1 MAVTAST
8 VLRVLA
14 RLAPTGRAIDLADV
28 VDLRSSAAGAAWLG
42 YDPAWSADP
51 SAAVGQFTALPGP
64 LRLRHSPALNRL
76 AAIDELYRDDRRL
89 RAGWTVLSGPGGG
102 RPLCT
107 PLVSWPVRLRQGSRN
122 MFELEMAGDLET
134 TPLVADRT
142 LADVLAENV
151 RFGGGTLDG
160 DSDLRAL
167 PLLTGWVRE
176 VVAAAGFDDV
186 LVEPPR
192 QDPTKRV
199 AQTLTAVTG
208 LVVYAGRVA
217 NPVSVQET
225 LWSWSARSGVENTA
239 LAALYTAP
247 AVADDAAG
255 AAGPTGVAEATRA
268 TSSNG
273 LTSADSSASA
283 DEGADEGAVAEPV
296 VSPLPL
302 SAAQRAVVLAARTRP
317 VTVVSGPPGCGKT
330 HTLAAL
336 ALDAVARG
344 HSVLLAT
351 RSRHAAEVIGGMLRR
366 ADGPTPVLFGDTELR
381 RAIADEL
388 AGGLAA
394 PPHRDEL
401 RRRERA
407 LADAVDAVRRVE
419 RATAAALADETAADR
434 ARDAAE
440 LAAVHRVS
448 APTLFDG
455 AADVDQV
462 RRALAD
468 ATRRRRGPLAGWRA
482 ARSAIRLRALVGA
495 APDIPLSDVGAA
507 VDAAAAQRT
516 AVRLAGTGGTALSG
530 VRRLLADADRQ
541 VRSATGAWL
550 DGEASRGDRR
560 SRDSRRAVAGLA
572 SALRSGRATRRRLL
586 ADVGGEE
593 LVRALPLWVG
603 TLGDVE
609 DLLPPRPGLFDL
621 VVIDEASH
629 VDQPLAAPA
638 LVRARRAV
646 VAGDPRQLRHVSFV
660 SAAQVAEAVT
670 AEGAGDLAGLVDV
683 PRMSLF
689 DVAAPAA
696 AVHWLDEHHRCAPH
710 LVGFAGERFYP
721 GRLALLTTHPSIADL
736 DCIDT
741 ERVTGTRDKKG
752 VNAVEVAAVIAHARR
767 RVDAGVT
774 SLGLLSPF
782 RAQADAIER
791 AVIDAFT
798 VEEITRGGLRI
809 GTVHSFQGSE
819 CDELVVSL
827 ALTDADPAASW
838 RFVDDPHLMAVLT
851 TRARR
856 LVHVIASAV
865 EPAGLVGAY
874 LRHADE
880 PPTETVGAPPTDPWT
895 TELSAELRR
904 GGARVRTGYPVGRWR
919 VDLVVGDDKYAIALE
934 TRPHPDG
941 PDAHLARW
949 RALTG
954 AGWTMH
960 DAYPSRFHSDPVR
973 AVVTLLGELER
984 LR

>member
-1 MAVTAST
+1 MTASA

-14 RLAPTGRAIDLADV
+14 RLAPSGRSIDVSDAP
-28 VDLRSSAAGAAWLG
+28 DLRASGAGATWLG
-42 YDPAWSADP
+42 YDQTWSADP
-51 SAAVGQFTALPGP
+51 RRAVSLFSELPGP
-64 LRLRHSPALNRL
+64 VQLRHSKALNRL

-89 RAGWTVLSGPGGG
+89 RAGWTVLTGPAGDT
-102 RPLCT
+102 RLCT
-107 PLVSWPVRLRQGSRN
+107 PLVSWPVRLRSGPRN
-122 MFELEMAGDLET
+122 TFDLEVAGDLET
-134 TPLVADRT
+134 TPLVTDRD
-142 LADVLAENV
+142 LADALAEEV
-151 RFGGGTLDG
+151 HFGGGALRE
-160 DSDLRAL
+160 DSRMSSM
-167 PLLTGWVRE
+167 PLLTEWVRK
-176 VVAAAGFDDV
+176 VSAAAGFPQVTVQPPGVDP
-186 LVEPPR
+186 LTGRAGEP
-192 QDPTKRV
+192 
-199 AQTLTAVTG
+199 TAVVG
-208 LVVYAGRVA
+208 LVLYVGRVV

-225 LWSWSARSGVENTA
+225 LWSWSGRPGIADTA
-239 LAALYTAP
+239 LAALYDDPARVGPGHCDGAPDVVTA
-247 AVADDAAG
+247 DGAG
-255 AAGPTGVAEATRA
+255 SAR
-268 TSSNG
+268 NG
-273 LTSADSSASA
+273 G
-283 DEGADEGAVAEPV
+283 GAPETL

-302 SAAQRAVVLAARTRP
+302 SGAQRAVVLAARSEP

-366 ADGPTPVLFGDTELR
+366 AAGPTPVLFGDTELR
-381 RAIADEL
+381 RAVAAEL

-394 PPHRDEL
+394 PVPRDEL

-407 LADAVDAVRRVE
+407 LADAVAAVRRVE
-419 RATAAALADETAADR
+419 RAASAALADETAAR
-434 ARDAAE
+434 HAADAAE
-440 LAAVHRVS
+440 LAVVHRTS

-455 AADVDQV
+455 GADVDAA
-462 RRALAD
+462 RRALTD
-468 ATRRRRGPLAGWRA
+468 ATRLRRGPLAGWRA
-482 ARSAIRLRALVGA
+482 DRAARRLRDLVGA
-495 APDIPLSDVGAA
+495 PAGTPLADVAAA
-507 VDAAAAQRT
+507 VDAAGARSV
-516 AVRLAGTGGTALSG
+516 AVRLAGTGGTALTG

-541 VRSATGAWL
+541 AQAAAGAWL
-550 DGEASRGDRR
+550 DGEASAGDRR

-572 SALRSGRATRRRLL
+572 AALRSGRATRRRLL
-586 ADVGGEE
+586 AAVGGAE

-609 DLLPPRPGLFDL
+609 DLLPPQPGLFDL
-621 VVIDEASH
+621 VVVDEASH

-638 LVRARRAV
+638 LVRARRVV

-660 SAAQVAEAVT
+660 SAAQVAEAV
-670 AEGAGDLAGLVDV
+670 AGEDSAQLAGLLDV

-689 DVAAPAA
+689 DVAASAT

-721 GRLALLTTHPSIADL
+721 DRLALLTTHPSIADL

-741 ERVTGTRDKKG
+741 ERVDGTRDKKG

-767 RVDAGVT
+767 RLDAGVT

-791 AVIDAFT
+791 AVLDEFT
-798 VEEITRGGLRI
+798 VAMITAGGLRI

-827 ALTDADPAASW
+827 ALTDTDPAASW

-856 LVHVIASAV
+856 HVHVVTSAKD
-865 EPAGLVGAY
+865 PPGLVGAY
-874 LRHADE
+874 LGHADA
-880 PPTETVGAPPTDPWT
+880 PPTETIGVAPRDEWT
-895 TELSAELRR
+895 AELAVELRR
-904 GGARVRTGYPVGRWR
+904 GGLRVRTGYPVGRRR
-919 VDLVVGDDKYAIALE
+919 VDIVVGDDAAAVALE

-941 PDAHLARW
+941 PEAHLARW
-949 RALTG
+949 RTLTG
-954 AGWTMH
+954 AGWTVH

-973 AVVTLLGELER
+973 AALSLIGELER